1 MTDLKKPVRR
11 AVPDMAVCRGRK
23 LVVSLYPNQ
32 TIGLRIART
41 RREHVVP
48 LARVF
53 RLACEMTAEADRKAR
68 EQRRAADRAA
78 KGLPPLQLQRLV
90 RRGLLYGQAWS

>member
-1 MTDLKKPVRR
+1 MSATALTKPVRR
-11 AVPDMAVCRGRK
+11 AVPEMAICRGRK
-23 LVVSLYPNQ
+23 LVVTLYPNQ

-53 RLACEMTAEADRKAR
+53 RLACEVTAEADRLA
-68 EQRRAADRAA
+68 RAARREAA
-78 KGLPPLQLQRLV
+78 RREKGLPPRRRLV
-90 RRGLLYGQAWS
+90 KRGLL